1 MLVSLQHLWADFYI
15 NFISENNN
23 NSRSMKS
30 KFYIHIIST
39 VLLSLLAVTSCD
51 KSIELTEQ
59 LIPLTPANLDVDA
72 GEWTMVFMSAPDQV
86 AVPAPT
92 AVGSDAYKAEL
103 TAIKDA
109 QSKLTGAQRESIEY
123 WSGGGVLRWNQIFR
137 DLVARYNLPPAPKA
151 DGSYP
156 APDAENPF
164 GDPGFPFS
172 NPPYAARAYSYV
184 TTAIYDAMKAT
195 WHYKYLYNRAAP
207 YTVDAGVQALVP
219 KTDLPAYP
227 SEDAVMSGTAAELL
241 KFLFPAALEEI
252 TTKAAEQRNAALWSG
267 KASSSDISAGL
278 ALGKSISALFI
289 ARGRT
294 DGMGGAVGTKAQWDA
309 LANNATI
316 RGDEPWHSLETPP
329 RPPML
334 PFFNKVLPWKM
345 TYDEIVAIRPPAPPL
360 RGSAEMNDELAEV
373 KHYSENLTRERLAI
387 VHKWADGVGT
397 YTPPGHWNDIAAEHI
412 RDANYSEV
420 RAARAFALLNMAL
433 HNAGIACW
441 DTKYFYYNARPTQ
454 LDASIKTGTG
464 IPNFPAY
471 VSGHSTFSASAAG
484 VLGYLFP
491 THAADFE
498 AMALEAAM
506 SRLYGGI
513 HYRKDSEVGLDLGYD
528 VAEHLVE
535 NFATQDGAD

>member
-1 MLVSLQHLWADFYI
+1 
-15 NFISENNN
+15 
-23 NSRSMKS
+23 MKS
-30 KFYIHIIST
+30 KFYVLIIST
-39 VLLSLLAVTSCD
+39 VLLSGLFTSCD
-51 KSIELTEQ
+51 KSIEFTEQ
-59 LIPLTPANLDVDA
+59 LTPLKPADLDEDA
-72 GEWTMVFMSAPDQV
+72 ATWSMVLMTSPTQI
-86 AVPAPT
+86 AVPAPADAT
-92 AVGSDAYKAEL
+92 SDAYKSEL
-103 TAIKDA
+103 ASIKDL
-109 QSKLTGAQRESIEY
+109 QSKLTNAQRESIEY

-137 DLVARYNLPPAPKA
+137 ELVARYNLPPAPKA

-164 GDPGFPFS
+164 GDPGFPFA
-172 NPPYAARAYSYV
+172 NPPYAARSYSYV
-184 TTAIYDAMKAT
+184 SAAIYDAMKAT

-207 YTVDAGVQALVP
+207 YAIDPGVQALVP

-252 TTKAAEQRNAALWSG
+252 TTKAAEQRNVALWSG

-278 ALGKSISALFI
+278 TLGKSISALFI
-289 ARGRT
+289 ARART

-309 LANNATI
+309 LANNAAS

-345 TYDEIVAIRPPAPPL
+345 SYDQIVAIRPPAPPL
-360 RGSAEMNDELAEV
+360 RGTTEMDAELKEV
-373 KHYSENLTRERLAI
+373 KYYTENLTRERLAI

-412 RDANYSEV
+412 RDANFSEV
-420 RAARAFALLNMAL
+420 RSARAFALLNMTL
-433 HNAGIACW
+433 HNAAIACW
-441 DTKYFYYNARPTQ
+441 DTKYFYFNARPSQ
-454 LDASIKTGTG
+454 LDPSIKTGTG

-471 VSGHSTFSASAAG
+471 VSGHSSFSASAAG
-484 VLGYLFP
+484 VLSYLFP
-491 THAADFE
+491 EHMGDFE
-498 AMALEAAM
+498 SMASEAAL

-513 HYRKDSEVGLDLGYD
+513 HYRKDCDVGLDLGHD
-528 VAEHLVE
+528 VADHIVE
-535 NFATQDGAD
+535 NFAKLDGAD